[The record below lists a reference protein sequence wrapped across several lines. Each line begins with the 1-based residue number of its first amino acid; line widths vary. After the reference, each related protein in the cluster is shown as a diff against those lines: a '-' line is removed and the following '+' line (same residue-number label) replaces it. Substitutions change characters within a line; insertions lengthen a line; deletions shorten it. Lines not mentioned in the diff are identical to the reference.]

1 MITDEI
7 DIKLVEQVAN
17 NYFQAPVF
25 VERVK
30 TGVSTYVYRVVY
42 EGKSIYLRVLPE
54 NTSFAIEAKAHST
67 MLNLGV
73 NVPIPIYLEHKNDL
87 LGKSIMLTSEISGQC
102 IDRIDRYD
110 SDTADVLFT
119 AGKQLAI
126 INSIRVDGFSWIN
139 GDINDVFVGEKQNFY
154 DYYYE
159 KLHSDI
165 DLLQDYGFNIGE
177 IKTAVDKAYT
187 ILETDTAYLAH
198 GDFDNSHIFYKDG
211 CYTGIIDFG
220 EIRGSHRLYDLGH
233 YKLHDAIG
241 GFSSLLEGYK
251 SICAVTDED
260 VERIDYLA
268 LFVGLG
274 RSKYQ
279 HYRNLIQKQLA
290 VVSQYK

>member
-1 MITDEI
+1 MITEEI
-7 DIKLVEQVAN
+7 DIKLIEQVAN

-25 VERVK
+25 VERMK
-30 TGVSTYVYRVVY
+30 TGVSTYVYRVVH

-54 NTSFAIEAKAHST
+54 NTSFAIEAKAHIN

-73 NVPIPIYLEHKNDL
+73 NVPIPIYYEHKNGL

-102 IDRIDRYD
+102 IDRYD
-110 SDTADVLFT
+110 SDISDVLVT

-126 INSIRVDGFSWIN
+126 INSIKVDGFSWIN
-139 GDINDVFVGEKQNFY
+139 RDIHDVFVGEKQNFH

-177 IKTAVDKAYT
+177 IKTAVDTAYK
-187 ILETDTAYLAH
+187 ILETDTAYMAH
-198 GDFDNSHIFYKDG
+198 GDFDNSHIFCMDG
-211 CYTGIIDFG
+211 RYTGIIDFG

-233 YKLHDAIG
+233 YKLHDAID

-251 SICAVTDED
+251 SIYAVTEADLEI
-260 VERIDYLA
+260 IDYLD

-274 RSKYQ
+274 RSKYR

-290 VVSQYK
+290 VVSQYN